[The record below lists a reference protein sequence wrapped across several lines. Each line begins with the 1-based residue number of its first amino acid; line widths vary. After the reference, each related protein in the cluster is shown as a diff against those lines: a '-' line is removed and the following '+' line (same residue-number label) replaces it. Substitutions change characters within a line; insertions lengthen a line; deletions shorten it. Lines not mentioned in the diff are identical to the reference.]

1 MGKFRLPIITAGVI
15 LLFSGTWFATRTD
28 AVPSFAR
35 KYQTSC
41 STCHYAFPMLNAF
54 GKAFNN
60 NGYRYPGNDQ
70 EQVKEMPVSLG
81 SEAYKRVWP
90 NAIWPSDI
98 PGTAPISVRA
108 VGRINY
114 LPNGVKEGEE
124 SESTFEFPHELEIL
138 AAGTIGEDLSFFGEV
153 ELENEDN
160 DVEIAFPFLI
170 QYDFSAR
177 CHLKFGMVSPDPT
190 PDHHRLSVSHYNVTN
205 IRNRT
210 GTWRLRDEQAG
221 ISLWGAG
228 NGSGGKGGYKYEAGV
243 VNGQNISD
251 ANSNKDVF
259 GRVTYKFGGLG
270 ETGGTE
276 GQASETSAFY
286 KDNSVRIG
294 AHGYGGTATDGGGI
308 DEDFQAFG
316 GDVEAWYE
324 NFIVN
329 ADVLLMNSKI
339 EGSPDRKSM
348 AWYGQGN
355 GVIYPW
361 LIGLLR
367 YESTDSDTDDDTVDP
382 QTNLVVGIAGMV
394 RANSKVT
401 LEYFKPLDDVR
412 KDDDKLTIQIEFG
425 I

>member
-1 MGKFRLPIITAGVI
+1 
-15 LLFSGTWFATRTD
+15 
-28 AVPSFAR
+28 
-35 KYQTSC
+35 
-41 STCHYAFPMLNAF
+41 MLNAF

-60 NGYRYPGNDQ
+60 NGYRYPGIDQ
-70 EQVKEMPVSLG
+70 EQVKEQPVSLG

-98 PGTAPISVRA
+98 PGTSPVSVHA

-114 LPNGVKEGEE
+114 LPNGVKEGQE
-124 SESTFEFPHELEIL
+124 SESTLEFPHEIEIL

-160 DVEIAFPFLI
+160 DVEIMFPFFI

-177 CHLKFGMVSPDPT
+177 YHLRFGMVSPDPT
-190 PDHHRLSVSHYNVTN
+190 PDHHRLTVTHYNVTN

-210 GTWRLRDEQAG
+210 RTWRLRDEQA
-221 ISLWGAG
+221 
-228 NGSGGKGGYKYEAGV
+228 
-243 VNGQNISD
+243 
-251 ANSNKDVF
+251 
-259 GRVTYKFGGLG
+259 KFGGLG
-270 ETGGTE
+270 EAGGTE

-294 AHGYGGTATDGGGI
+294 AYGYTGKATDADT
-308 DEDFQAFG
+308 DEDFQAYG
-316 GDVEAWYE
+316 GDIDAWFG
-324 NFIVN
+324 NFILN
-329 ADVLLMNSKI
+329 GTVLLMNSNI
-339 EGSPDRKSM
+339 DGNPDRKSM

-361 LIGLLR
+361 LIGILR
-367 YESTDSDTDDDTVDP
+367 YEWTDLDTDDDTDDP
-382 QTNLVVGIAGMV
+382 QTNLVLGIAGMV

-401 LEYFKPLDDVR
+401 LEYLKPLDDAS
-412 KDDDKLTIQIEFG
+412 KDNDKVTIQIEFG

>member
-1 MGKFRLPIITAGVI
+1 MERFRLPIITSGVI
-15 LLFSGTWFATRTD
+15 LLFSCTWFATRIN

-70 EQVKEMPVSLG
+70 EQVKEAPVSLG
-81 SEAYKRVWP
+81 SEAYKKVWP
-90 NAIWPSDI
+90 NAIWPADI
-98 PGTAPISVRA
+98 PGTSPVSVRA

-124 SESTFEFPHELEIL
+124 SESSLEFPHEIEIL

-160 DVEIAFPFLI
+160 DIAIAFPFFI
-170 QYDFSAR
+170 QYDFSAP
-177 CHLKFGMVSPDPT
+177 CHLRFGMVSPDPT

-205 IRNRT
+205 VRNRT
-210 GTWRLRDEQAG
+210 ATWRLRDEQAG
-221 ISLWGAG
+221 VSLWGAG
-228 NGSGGKGGYKYEAGV
+228 NGSGGKGGYKYEVGV
-243 VNGQNISD
+243 VNGQAISD
-251 ANSNKDVF
+251 VNSNKDVF

-270 ETGGTE
+270 EVGGTE

-286 KDNSVRIG
+286 KDNSVRVG
-294 AHGYGGTATDGGGI
+294 AFGYSGKATDADI
-308 DEDFQAFG
+308 DEDFRAFG

-324 NFIVN
+324 NFIFN
-329 ADVLLMNSKI
+329 GTVLLMNSKI
-339 EGSPDRKSM
+339 ESSTDRKSM

-355 GVIYPW
+355 GVVYPW

-367 YESTDSDTDDDTVDP
+367 YEWTDLDTDDDAADP

-401 LEYFKPLDDVR
+401 LEYFKPLDDAR